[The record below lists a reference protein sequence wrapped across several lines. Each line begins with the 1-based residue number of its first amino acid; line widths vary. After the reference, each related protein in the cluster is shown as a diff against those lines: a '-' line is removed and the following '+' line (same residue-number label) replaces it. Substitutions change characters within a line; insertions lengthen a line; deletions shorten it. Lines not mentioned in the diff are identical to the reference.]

1 MSLSIYHQQFV
12 REGLA
17 GMVANMGLP
26 LTFGEDLRFVHFMH
40 NYAQPAYHKIPR
52 TISRN
57 DVIKCYKN
65 KK

>member
-1 MSLSIYHQQFV
+1 
-12 REGLA
+12 
-17 GMVANMGLP
+17 MVANMGLP
-26 LTFGEDLRFVHFMH
+26 LTFGEDHRFVHFMH